1 MTRASLLHIL
11 DHVGGIS
18 EAEIR
23 ELEQLAAAF
32 PYCQT
37 AHLLLAKADHDRGS
51 MLASQRLRRAATYA
65 ADRQLLRHL
74 LEQPVQERLAAPAPQ
89 HLVGTAAAPQA
100 APAQPAGN
108 TAAFLQTLEPEDV
121 LPLDNTPED
130 TDGSSATLVEE
141 EAPAPAA
148 TILAAAAGAPLATPA
163 VAASANTTA
172 AADAVE
178 PTEAT
183 STEAAVS
190 PEQVEPIEAVG
201 NEATVASDTT
211 VYAETAGPEA
221 TAEASA
227 ATEAAPEPAVPTTS
241 EMDAPAETAVSVGEA
256 ATSAVSEEPELVAAP
271 NETDSPAAS
280 AEPAV
285 ALAEEAPADSSLE
298 ATTELVPAEEEL
310 LPPVAPPI
318 RPPAEAGISRF
329 EFGLAVPDALPA
341 PSSYQLTGADSD
353 DDLALLLP
361 PAPKPVVPAFHSD
374 AALAYA
380 LMGGGSRLGYALQMQ
395 DGELTTGLPTDEF
408 FAPDA
413 LLQAHAAAH
422 QPKRRPARS
431 SLALID
437 QFLQNQPRLKSAA
450 KRPAPAEEQ
459 DDLSV
464 RSTSVVPQLA
474 SESLAKIMVKQG
486 KIDKAIEIYERLM
499 VRQPEKSA
507 YFTDQIHQLQTPE

>member
-18 EAEIR
+18 ETEIR

-121 LPLDNTPED
+121 LPLDNTLED

-141 EAPAPAA
+141 EAPTPLAATIPAETVAPLAPAA
-148 TILAAAAGAPLATPA
+148 A
-163 VAASANTTA
+163 AASADTTV

-178 PTEAT
+178 PTETT

-190 PEQVEPIEAVG
+190 LEQVEHIEAVG
-201 NEATVASDTT
+201 NEAAVASDTA
-211 VYAETAGPEA
+211 VYPETAG
-221 TAEASA
+221 AEASA
-227 ATEAAPEPAVPTTS
+227 ATGAAPEPAVPAAS
-241 EMDAPAETAVSVGEA
+241 EMDAPAETAASTDEA
-256 ATSAVSEEPELVAAP
+256 ATLDASEETEPAAAP
-271 NETDSPAAS
+271 NETDSPAATAS
-280 AEPAV
+280 AEPTV
-285 ALAEEAPADSSLE
+285 AAEEAPAASSPE
-298 ATTELVPAEEEL
+298 ATTEPVPAEEEL

-486 KIDKAIEIYERLM
+486 KIDKAIEIYERLI